1 MSVLGGTTVYKDD
14 DSKFSF
20 FLFGCDLTSA
30 VFSGHKM
37 DSTAY
42 SRLIFYF
49 SKDEPDRAITAFKML
64 LENGVQ
70 LDSIAFKTACQICVK
85 GHDSKA
91 ILGFFGTMVSNKKL
105 EMTRAIMGTFAE
117 SLFLLEAM
125 DELWE
130 IYTKSTS
137 MYAFEV
143 LGSRLYSYTLA
154 LLIDRKDY
162 ERAESVYRALR
173 KSGHLMVFSEEMG
186 LMIKLFLDQNKF
198 LDLVTELE
206 DVLKLPWSIVL
217 PITNYMLKQRSAMP
231 DSLLESTEK
240 WERIGTVK
248 QPLLEK
254 EEIYMRMDEEE
265 TSVFK
270 KYLQSCITFFNHE
283 RK

>member
-1 MSVLGGTTVYKDD
+1 LN
-14 DSKFSF
+14 
-20 FLFGCDLTSA
+20 LF
-30 VFSGHKM
+30 VGHKM

-49 SKDEPDRAITAFKML
+49 SKDDPDRAISAFKML

-85 GHDSKA
+85 GHDAKS
-91 ILGFFGTMVSNKKL
+91 ILGFFGTMINNKKL
-105 EMTRAIMGTFAE
+105 EMTRGIMGTFAE

-137 MYAFEV
+137 MFEFEV
-143 LGSRLYSYTLA
+143 LGSRLFSYTLA

-173 KSGHLMVFSEEMG
+173 NRGHLMVFSEEMG

-198 LDLVTELE
+198 ADLTTELE
-206 DVLKLPWSIVL
+206 SVLKLPWSIVL
-217 PITNYMLKQRSAMP
+217 PITNYMLKHRNAMP
-231 DSLLESTEK
+231 DLLRESTEK
-240 WERIGTVK
+240 WERIGTLK

-254 EEIYMRMDEEE
+254 EETYMRMDEEE

-270 KYLQSCITFFNHE
+270 IYLQSCVKFFSAQTNQ
-283 RK
+283 

>member
-1 MSVLGGTTVYKDD
+1 
-14 DSKFSF
+14 
-20 FLFGCDLTSA
+20 
-30 VFSGHKM
+30 M

-49 SKDEPDRAITAFKML
+49 SKDDPDRAISAFKML

-85 GHDSKA
+85 GHDAKS
-91 ILGFFGTMVSNKKL
+91 ILGFFDTMIAKKL
-105 EMTRAIMGTFAE
+105 EMTRAIMGAFAE

-130 IYTKSTS
+130 IYTKSTA

-143 LGSRLYSYTLA
+143 LGSRLYTYTLA
-154 LLIDRKDY
+154 LCIDRKDY

-198 LDLVTELE
+198 PDLVMELE
-206 DVLKLPWSIVL
+206 SVMKLPWSIVL
-217 PITNYMLKQRSAMP
+217 PITNYMLRQRTSLT

-270 KYLQSCITFFNHE
+270 KYLQSCVKFFTE
-283 RK
+283 KQV